1 LEPSWKDLS
10 KTVNPSLTSGMTSPF
25 DLTYF
30 RGSNSL
36 GIDSDGICDH
46 VAKRFL
52 FQSNSKRSREEG
64 PYNTVLAWLLS
75 AVNVL
80 SEEDE
85 EESNP
90 RSGQG
95 AIFYELCAPIGNR
108 NTAVFHIKIPILTQ
122 STTWFSFL
130 SAAFT

>member
-1 LEPSWKDLS
+1 
-10 KTVNPSLTSGMTSPF
+10 MTSPF
-25 DLTYF
+25 DLTSF

-95 AIFYELCAPIGNR
+95 ARGY
-108 NTAVFHIKIPILTQ
+108 
-122 STTWFSFL
+122 FL
-130 SAAFT
+130 